1 MSTCKRH
8 GKKWTTN
15 EVLNLQREYEL
26 LNLTIEQI
34 AEKHE
39 RTTESILFKLHS
51 EGLTPSL
58 YEANRYSKK
67 TNKKKVQMQTKV
79 QTKVNEYEDEDE
91 DVDVSD
97 IDSSSDYDD
106 NEESDISDDEDI
118 SVDANMNSLSERV
131 WSLETN
137 VVEISSMVK
146 QMFDNMTMMNKSKSK
161 SKSKS
166 KKLAPLRK
174 QHA

>member
-34 AEKHE
+34 ADKHE
-39 RTTESILFKLHS
+39 RTIDSILFKLHS

-79 QTKVNEYEDEDE
+79 QTKVDEDEDE
-91 DVDVSD
+91 DVSD

-161 SKSKS
+161 SK
-166 KKLAPLRK
+166 KLAPLRK

>member
-39 RTTESILFKLHS
+39 RTTESILFKLDS

-58 YEANRYSKK
+58 YEANGYSKK

-79 QTKVNEYEDEDE
+79 NEDEDE
-91 DVDVSD
+91 NVSD

-106 NEESDISDDEDI
+106 NEESDISDDEDM

-146 QMFDNMTMMNKSKSK
+146 QMFDNMTMTNKSKT
-161 SKSKS
+161 
-166 KKLAPLRK
+166 KKLAPLRR